1 MELLEKQVLE
11 QTRKAVGD
19 SIIKELVGYNK
30 PLTKIVDSVIE
41 RNKSTLTEL
50 VDSIF
55 VKSVNSDLLKETIK
69 KEFDHKLARTIVSQ
83 LQGSID
89 KAASEIKANPT
100 TKAKM
105 ILAIETVL
113 EDIANK

>member
-11 QTRKAVGD
+11 QTRKAVGE
-19 SIIKELVGYNK
+19 SIVKELVGYNK
-30 PLTKIVDSVIE
+30 PLTKIVDTVIE
-41 RNKSTLTEL
+41 NNKSTLTEL
-50 VDSIF
+50 VNSLFVSSI
-55 VKSVNSDLLKETIK
+55 NSTDLKETIK

-89 KAASEIKANPT
+89 KASSEIKANPT

-105 ILAIETVL
+105 VLAIENVL
-113 EDIANK
+113 DSLK